1 MAIPRTVDGGQ
12 ESVSAHHGKKLFSVR
27 SHSLTLSH
35 ILSLSLSL
43 SLSNSLS
50 HSHASPFPDTGNRSF
65 AHKFT
70 FSRSLSLSLSHT
82 HTHLAIT
89 LTFSLFSLF
98 LFLSIYLWFNLSDS
112 LQRLCVSLTDLF
124 PSPTF
129 HLSRFSLTLTHIIF
143 HPSVVHL
150 APSPLVRTLL
160 SLSHTLSLTLS
171 VSRPLLSKTWVFL
184 VSVCLWQVANAAAVT
199 PLLKNLQLL
208 RVGAPLHLRRH
219 KLEIAILW
227 QDPKRTSRRKSFGR
241 KN

>member
-1 MAIPRTVDGGQ
+1 MEAKKAFQLIMERNFSASALTHLLSHTFFLSLCLFLSPVHCHAHTLYHSLIQAIAPSLT
-12 ESVSAHHGKKLFSVR
+12 R
-27 SHSLTLSH
+27 SHSLSLTLSRT
-35 ILSLSLSL
+35 
-43 SLSNSLS
+43 
-50 HSHASPFPDTGNRSF
+50 HS
-65 AHKFT
+65 
-70 FSRSLSLSLSHT
+70 
-82 HTHLAIT
+82 HLAIT
-89 LTFSLFSLF
+89 FTFSLFSLF
-98 LFLSIYLWFNLSDS
+98 LFLSICLRFNLSDS

-124 PSPTF
+124 PSSTF
-129 HLSRFSLTLTHIIF
+129 RLSRFSLTLTHIIF

-150 APSPLVRTLL
+150 APSPLVWTLL
-160 SLSHTLSLTLS
+160 SLSHSPFSLTLS